1 MLGTCRCSAHA
12 GSKHRGHD
20 AAPHIDSSLVTS
32 SVPVSPPESR
42 YVETTPRSA
51 KLFEAACR
59 SMPGGVTRNTVH
71 FAPHPLYI
79 ERGEGCYVW
88 DVDGTRRLDAISN
101 YSAQILGHAHPAVVE
116 AVTAQVAKGTGFAA
130 ATELE
135 AAYAELLCRRVPSL
149 ELVRFTNSGTEATM
163 FAMRLARVHTGRSK
177 IARMEGGYHGTH
189 EYAEVSSS
197 PDPAAAGLP
206 GDPLSVADSPGTPN
220 AVLRDT
226 VVLPFNDV
234 ENTERIIRTHANEL
248 AAVIVEPFMGLAG
261 VILPER
267 GYLEMLRALT
277 CRLGIVLIFDEVI
290 SLRIASGGAQSVFG
304 VTPDLTAMGKMI
316 GGGLPMGAFGGARD
330 IMERLTPGR
339 IGSLPHGGT
348 FNGNP
353 LGLAA
358 GLATMQHLTPEVYDA
373 LAAKGDRL
381 RRDIAAI
388 FAAHEIPAYV
398 SGIASV
404 ANIHFSERPV
414 RSYRDKVAADG
425 TRLRTLFLS
434 LLNNGVLIA
443 PRGMIALSTPTTD
456 ADLQL
461 FVDAVERAV
470 PALR

>member
-1 MLGTCRCSAHA
+1 MGTCRCLAHTE
-12 GSKHRGHD
+12 SKHRNHETG
-20 AAPHIDSSLVTS
+20 PPLGSSPVNL
-32 SVPVSPPESR
+32 SVPLSPAEAR

-51 KLFEAACR
+51 ELYRAACR

-101 YSAQILGHAHPAVVE
+101 YSAQLLGHAHPAMVE
-116 AVTAQVAKGTGFAA
+116 AVRAQVAKGTGFAA
-130 ATELE
+130 ATALE
-135 AAYAELLCRRVPSL
+135 AAYAELLRRRVPSL
-149 ELVRFTNSGTEATM
+149 ELLRFTNSGTEATM
-163 FAMRLARVHTGRSK
+163 FALRLARVHTGRSK

-206 GDPLSVADSPGTPN
+206 GDPLAVADSPGTPD
-220 AVLRDT
+220 AILRDT

-234 ENTERIIRTHANEL
+234 ENSERIIRTHANTL

-261 VILPER
+261 VIIPER
-267 GYLEMLRALT
+267 GYLEMLRVLT
-277 CRLGIVLIFDEVI
+277 RELGIVLIFDEVI

-316 GGGLPMGAFGGARD
+316 GGGLPMGAFGGAREL
-330 IMERLTPGR
+330 MEHLTPGR
-339 IGSLPHGGT
+339 SGALPHGGT

-358 GLATMQHLTPEVYDA
+358 GLATMQHLTPEVYDE

-381 RRDIAAI
+381 RRGLAETFAKHRIAAC
-388 FAAHEIPAYV
+388 V

-404 ANIHFSERPV
+404 ANIHFSKRPV

-425 TRLRTLFLS
+425 TRLRALFFG

-456 ADLQL
+456 TDLEM
-461 FVDAVERAV
+461 FVDAVERV
-470 PALR
+470 IPALR